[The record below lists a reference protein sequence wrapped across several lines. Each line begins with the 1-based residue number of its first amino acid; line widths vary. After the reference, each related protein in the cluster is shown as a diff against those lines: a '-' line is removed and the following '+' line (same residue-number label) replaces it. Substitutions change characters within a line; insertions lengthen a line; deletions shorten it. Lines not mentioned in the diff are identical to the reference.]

1 MNRSSKFALF
11 FVLGLAL
18 VFSPHASFAY
28 YASVPTTNKYSTTI
42 APSKKSFSTGETI
55 TLSGHVS
62 PYEQGRELQIIV
74 RDSASDI
81 VVLKTAQVSS
91 DGTFSYDITD
101 TTQWKKGNYKVA
113 AQYGYDDVD
122 IGTASFSFEPAS
134 ESDTTTES
142 AQSAEMSIPS
152 WIKSNA
158 KFWSDGTI
166 TDKDC
171 VSGIQYMIKQG
182 IIKIPKTSPA
192 KTTSDQIPE
201 WVKSNAKWWSDGTI
215 GDKDFVSGLQ
225 FLIGQ
230 GIIKV

>member
-18 VFSPHASFAY
+18 LFSPHASFAY
-28 YASVPTTNKYSTTI
+28 YASAPTANKYSTTI
-42 APSKKSFSTGETI
+42 TPSKKSFGTGETI

-74 RDSASDI
+74 RDSSSDI
-81 VVLKTAQVSS
+81 VVLKTAPVSS

-101 TTQWKKGNYKVA
+101 TSQWKKGNYKVA

-122 IGTASFSFEPAS
+122 IGTASFSFDPAS
-134 ESDTTTES
+134 EADTIES
-142 AQSAEMSIPS
+142 AQPAEATIPS

-166 TDKDC
+166 TDKDF
-171 VSGIQYMIKQG
+171 VSGIQYMIKEG
-182 IIKIPKTSPA
+182 IIKIPKTAPA
-192 KTTSDQIPE
+192 KTASSQIPE
-201 WVKSNAKWWSDGTI
+201 WVKSNAKWWADGTI

-225 FLIGQ
+225 FLISQ